1 MTRCQPPAGGPEY
14 FLYKILDSRS
24 QETHFFKTLR
34 SIYAYRLDI
43 SGPATRVWLCVEVKS
58 GQDHTAVDGREMV
71 LKEAWVNGD
80 VRSEREIQNDIF
92 RDVETFIERLNTG
105 IEVPELSNFEEPIQD
120 ELRALLT
127 NSMYKRHFLT
137 IAHDGNGATS
147 KSVADASRL
156 GRVSIFRR
164 FPSDSDS
171 SLDSIGGPSPTLTHS
186 HSARRF
192 SPRRQYRIVYE
203 EVCQA
208 MQELES
214 FAESMKAL
222 RDGVIGACQ
231 CPHTRSH

>member
-1 MTRCQPPAGGPEY
+1 M
-14 FLYKILDSRS
+14 
-24 QETHFFKTLR
+24 
-34 SIYAYRLDI
+34 
-43 SGPATRVWLCVEVKS
+43 
-58 GQDHTAVDGREMV
+58 
-71 LKEAWVNGD
+71 
-80 VRSEREIQNDIF
+80 
-92 RDVETFIERLNTG
+92 
-105 IEVPELSNFEEPIQD
+105 PELSNFEEPIQD

-156 GRVSIFRR
+156 GRVSTFRR

-186 HSARRF
+186 HFARRF